1 MKRKSLLI
9 LALSGVLLSVSSC
22 NKYLDELPDNRAE
35 LNNTDKIAKILVS
48 AYPTS
53 NYGMVTELSSD
64 NTDDY
69 GSTNPY
75 SSRILEQIYNWEDET
90 ENDDDAVNAVWEASY
105 KAISSCNAA
114 LAAIETSANP
124 NSLNPQKGE
133 ALVARAYNHFMLVNI
148 FGLHYN
154 KTTSKTDLGVTYMLK
169 PETTLDP
176 KYDRN
181 TVQEVYDF
189 VIKDLEEGIPL
200 IDDSKFASSSAAKY
214 HFNKTAAYAFA
225 ARVYLFMG
233 EWQKAVDYASLA
245 LGADVTGSLRNYSQ
259 VAAFASVFNNTSRE
273 YNSSALKANYLILTS
288 YSNLGTTFGPYYEN
302 SRFNH
307 NGVIARRETVSATP
321 PYLARSY
328 WNANE
333 TQVNPV
339 FNSLNYRIRT
349 YVYGGTNLDKTLLPH
364 VAYMFEYTDPV
375 AGIGFRRA
383 VISEFTSE
391 EVLLTRAEANIHLK
405 KYTEALSDMQMWAG
419 NTVNFASTMSE
430 TVINDWANL
439 FGYYTPTKPTPK
451 KKFNVKDYV
460 IESGTQE
467 NMLHAVLL
475 MRRIQTLHTGL
486 RWFDIKRYGLEINR
500 RTLSGAQVGSVST
513 NVLKVDDKRRA
524 IQLPKDVISA
534 GLTPNPR

>member
-1 MKRKSLLI
+1 
-9 LALSGVLLSVSSC
+9 
-22 NKYLDELPDNRAE
+22 
-35 LNNTDKIAKILVS
+35 
-48 AYPTS
+48 
-53 NYGMVTELSSD
+53 
-64 NTDDY
+64 
-69 GSTNPY
+69 
-75 SSRILEQIYNWEDET
+75 
-90 ENDDDAVNAVWEASY
+90 
-105 KAISSCNAA
+105 
-114 LAAIETSANP
+114 
-124 NSLNPQKGE
+124 
-133 ALVARAYNHFMLVNI
+133 
-148 FGLHYN
+148 
-154 KTTSKTDLGVTYMLK
+154 
-169 PETTLDP
+169 DP
-176 KYDRN
+176 KYSRN
-181 TVQEVYDF
+181 TVQEVYNL

-233 EWQKAVDYASLA
+233 EWQKAADYASLA
-245 LGADVTGSLRNYSQ
+245 LGSDVTGSLRNYSQ
-259 VAAFASVFNNTSRE
+259 VAAFASVFNNASRE
-273 YNSSALKANYLILTS
+273 YNSSTLKSNYLILTS
-288 YSNLGTTFGPYYEN
+288 YSNLGLTYGPYYEN

-307 NGVIARRETVSATP
+307 NAVIARRETVSATP
-321 PYLARSY
+321 PYLAPSY
-328 WNANE
+328 WIANE
-333 TQVNPV
+333 TGLNPV

-349 YVYGGTNLDKTLLPH
+349 YVYNGTNLDKTLLPH

-391 EVLLTRAEANIHLK
+391 EAMLTRAEANIHLK
-405 KYTEALSDMQMWAG
+405 KYTEALSDMQLWAG

-430 TVINDWANL
+430 ARINDWANL
-439 FGYYTPTKPTPK
+439 FSYYTPTKPTPK

-486 RWFDIKRYGLEINR
+486 RWFDIKRYGMEVNR
-500 RTLSGAQVGSVST
+500 RTLSGGQVGSVSA